1 MGNYNVGNETK
12 NGSRCVCKWKG
23 VVCLAGILISLV
35 VGSFCVVTYG
45 ASAGEA
51 DGSESEQ
58 VDTSGNPTSDVEDG
72 LTGTTGGY
80 AEQKDGDLPIQNMFD
95 KCRKV
100 FCRYQTYPIE
110 NHLKEK
116 EAYQSLDNTK
126 LSWWFRRDM
135 NHGPSGC
142 DDTIDISEYDAYY
155 LDQNASK
162 KNEKVVYLTFDCGYE
177 NGYTEQ
183 MLDILKKEDVPAC
196 FFVTQTYIRDNVAIA
211 KRMKEEGHQV
221 GNHTIY
227 HICMPDKSYEE
238 IVQEVNGCAD
248 YMKEATGYAM
258 DPYLR
263 PPCGEYSARTL
274 GWFSSMHKA
283 GLLEGIFESNLE
295 WINVFSVD
303 NVLQRIADPVFLG
316 ATIDSGKM
324 SGAKVVRKACPEEK
338 VGVMC
343 KEDGKPHIIEYY
355 EMTDDMLNKRLPD
368 GSLAYGFGA
377 ILNYLFP
384 IQRLKETLDK
394 SMPLHIVKKK
404 VPYVDESGNPV
415 TPAEPN
421 AFKFETLALD
431 LIHEMDDCLI
441 FEVDR
446 EHEFAPVKNSTGV
459 DSVDTARA
467 LLEKNGYTL

>member
-80 AEQKDGDLPIQNMFD
+80 AEQEDGDLPIHSMFD
-95 KCRKV
+95 QCRKV

-196 FFVTQTYIRDNVAIA
+196 FFVTPTYIRDNVAIA

-274 GWFSSMHKA
+274 AITQDLGFKTIFWSMA
-283 GLLEGIFESNLE
+283 YMDFDVNNQPG
-295 WINVFSVD
+295 VD
-303 NVLQRIADPVFLG
+303 FV
-316 ATIDSGKM
+316 IDHFNKYHH
-324 SGAKVVRKACPEEK
+324 SGAIILMHNVSSSNAGALEK
-338 VGVMC
+338 VIANLKAEG
-343 KEDGKPHIIEYY
+343 YRFAS
-355 EMTDDMLNKRLPD
+355 LNEL
-368 GSLAYGFGA
+368 
-377 ILNYLFP
+377 
-384 IQRLKETLDK
+384 Q
-394 SMPLHIVKKK
+394 
-404 VPYVDESGNPV
+404 
-415 TPAEPN
+415 
-421 AFKFETLALD
+421 
-431 LIHEMDDCLI
+431 
-441 FEVDR
+441 
-446 EHEFAPVKNSTGV
+446 
-459 DSVDTARA
+459 
-467 LLEKNGYTL
+467 

>member
-80 AEQKDGDLPIQNMFD
+80 AEQEDGDLPIHSMFD
-95 KCRKV
+95 QCRKV

-238 IVQEVNGCAD
+238 IVQEVC
-248 YMKEATGYAM
+248 
-258 DPYLR
+258 
-263 PPCGEYSARTL
+263 
-274 GWFSSMHKA
+274 
-283 GLLEGIFESNLE
+283 LL
-295 WINVFSVD
+295 
-303 NVLQRIADPVFLG
+303 
-316 ATIDSGKM
+316 
-324 SGAKVVRKACPEEK
+324 
-338 VGVMC
+338 
-343 KEDGKPHIIEYY
+343 
-355 EMTDDMLNKRLPD
+355 
-368 GSLAYGFGA
+368 
-377 ILNYLFP
+377 
-384 IQRLKETLDK
+384 
-394 SMPLHIVKKK
+394 
-404 VPYVDESGNPV
+404 
-415 TPAEPN
+415 
-421 AFKFETLALD
+421 
-431 LIHEMDDCLI
+431 
-441 FEVDR
+441 
-446 EHEFAPVKNSTGV
+446 
-459 DSVDTARA
+459 
-467 LLEKNGYTL
+467 YTSPSPRD